1 MKHTTATILSGFNPH
16 DIAWSGLEVKS
27 TKSVRP
33 SMKQMNLSGGCMTN
47 VVSMDEYMEALEA
60 EIMAAEE
67 AYEKALEAY
76 KAAHDR
82 LALALSKMAE

>member
-1 MKHTTATILSGFNPH
+1 
-16 DIAWSGLEVKS
+16 
-27 TKSVRP
+27 
-33 SMKQMNLSGGCMTN
+33 MTN

>member
-1 MKHTTATILSGFNPH
+1 
-16 DIAWSGLEVKS
+16 
-27 TKSVRP
+27 
-33 SMKQMNLSGGCMTN
+33 MNN

-67 AYEKALEAY
+67 AYNQALEAY